1 MEKKFTPAKIIYT
14 PLTHKNKKIERKIIF
29 SRDLGKGILCLPLF
43 GMNLAAYN
51 RGG

>member
-1 MEKKFTPAKIIYT
+1 MENIFTPAKVIYT

-29 SRDLGKGILCLPLF
+29 SRDLGKDILCWPLF